1 MRLRSDIRLYRL
13 GKEQVVVNPGRNSER
28 ESYLYPMNEATA
40 MLWEAF
46 QGREVTVEAMADV
59 LCEAYDVSRD
69 VALHDIREMLQQW
82 KDYELLA

>member
-1 MRLRSDIRLYRL
+1 
-13 GKEQVVVNPGRNSER
+13 
-28 ESYLYPMNEATA
+28 MNEATA

-46 QGREVTVEAMADV
+46 QGRDFTEEDMADV
-59 LCEAYDVSRD
+59 LCETYDVSRE

>member
-1 MRLRSDIRLYRL
+1 
-13 GKEQVVVNPGRNSER
+13 
-28 ESYLYPMNEATA
+28 MNEATA

-46 QGREVTVEAMADV
+46 QGRDFTVEDMADV
-59 LCEAYDVSRD
+59 LCETYDVSRD